1 MLSVGQRKT
10 RPRFRILAC
19 AERERRKKT
28 VAEET
33 GLTVK
38 GYLSGSLGGNLEI
51 GAQVAE
57 KQIDIVFLGSVAGAT
72 ARRTYPAECL
82 RLQKKIRNFLLR
94 RGLWRSKICFKKRA
108 VIQPIFS

>member
-19 AERERRKKT
+19 AERERRKKP

-57 KQIDIVFLGSVAGAT
+57 KQIDIVFFGIRCRRNHPEGSSCRMLAHTKENPQFPVTSGIVA
-72 ARRTYPAECL
+72 
-82 RLQKKIRNFLLR
+82 Q
-94 RGLWRSKICFKKRA
+94 
-108 VIQPIFS
+108 